1 MQINRLPALSVKLPD
16 LNSRLTWGEIY
27 QLNSLTDEQK
37 SKYYSIQLT
46 NEGFQLSDET
56 ANFLITRLA
65 RDMHT
70 LFEALDLLDKSI
82 IASTTKS
89 HNSLSSKKF

>member
-1 MQINRLPALSVKLPD
+1 MPD

-37 SKYYSIQLT
+37 IKVLQLAAYQR
-46 NEGFQLSDET
+46 GFQLSDET

-70 LFEALDLLDKSI
+70 LFKALDLLDK
-82 IASTTKS
+82 ASLQAQRNLTIPFV
-89 HNSLSSKKF
+89 KKILNL